1 VGELASITVSDLY
14 IDGTKM
20 PTPALGGMTITSE
33 KIWSSNTGRSS
44 SGKMLGTIVAIKSKI
59 NIKWGV
65 LTTEEVAVIE
75 KVVSN
80 RSKPFVTMKYTDMTG
95 TTVTKTVYFGTPSYT
110 WYSWD
115 ANNQFVTDVTV
126 DGIEQ

>member
-1 VGELASITVSDLY
+1 MASITVSDLY

-115 ANNQFVTDVTV
+115 AKNQFVTDVTV

>member
-115 ANNQFVTDVTV
+115 AKNQFVTDVTV

>member
-14 IDGTKM
+14 INGTRM
-20 PTPALGGMTITSE
+20 PTPALGGVTITSE

-59 NIKWGV
+59 SIKWGA
-65 LTTEEVAVIE
+65 LTPDEAKTIENAVSDKDE
-75 KVVSN
+75 
-80 RSKPFVTMKYTDMTG
+80 PFVTMKYTDMTG

-110 WYSWD
+110 WYNW
-115 ANNQFVTDVTV
+115 ANGMQWVTDATV

>member
-1 VGELASITVSDLY
+1 
-14 IDGTKM
+14 M

>member
-1 VGELASITVSDLY
+1 VGKLASITISNLY
-14 IDGTKM
+14 INDTKM
-20 PTPALGGMTITSE
+20 PTPAQGGMTITSE

-59 NIKWGV
+59 TIKWAA
-65 LTTEEVAVIE
+65 LTPNEAKTIE
-75 KVVSN
+75 NAVSN
-80 RSKPFVTMKYTDMTG
+80 EDNPFVTMKYTDMTG

-110 WYSWD
+110 WYSW
-115 ANNQFVTDVTV
+115 ANGIQWVTDVTV